1 MNLELLQKVDRIHPY
16 PAKYTVDL
24 AIEYI
29 SKYTQA
35 GDTVFDPFVGSGTTL
50 LAASAL
56 HRKGFGTDINHI
68 AILISKAKL
77 LHLSQNEIANLQQF
91 ADTFENE
98 YNDKCAVVT
107 PYYYPSIEHWFCSNS
122 IAVLSYLLEL
132 KKNLSSEPERIFA
145 ELAMSSII
153 NIVSNQEGD
162 TRYAAIEK
170 PNLTIEKVANIFLK
184 KYRALMS
191 LMQELNNEKRSEKD
205 CAAILLDSKFCNKV
219 IEDDSVDLILTSP
232 PYVNTYDYY
241 LYHKHRMNWLGYDVK
256 YCMKT
261 EIGSRREFSSLKHSA
276 DKFSEDIFTVFEA
289 CNKTLKLNGKIVIV
303 IGDGKVA
310 GKIYDAKENMIRL
323 CSKLGWKLIDYSCS
337 NLDETSRSFQKS
349 YRTKGKKEHIMVFN
363 KETCIED

>member
-1 MNLELLQKVDRIHPY
+1 MNLDLLQKIDRIHPY

-29 SKYTQA
+29 SKYTKE

-56 HRKGFGTDINHI
+56 HRKGYGTDINHI

-77 LHLSQNEIANLQQF
+77 LHLSQSEISDLQRFANS
-91 ADTFENE
+91 FERGYIEGCTN
-98 YNDKCAVVT
+98 VT
-107 PYYYPSIEHWFCSNS
+107 PYYYPSIEHWFCENS

-132 KKNLSSEPERIFA
+132 KKTLTTEQERIFV
-145 ELAMSSII
+145 ELAMSAII

-170 PNLTIEKVANIFLK
+170 PDLTIEKVANTFLK
-184 KYRALMS
+184 KYRSLLS
-191 LMQELNNEKRSEKD
+191 LMQELNGENRSEKD
-205 CAAILLDSKFCNKV
+205 NSAVLLDSKLCGTLLK
-219 IEDDSVDLILTSP
+219 DGSVDLILTSP

-256 YCMKT
+256 YSMET
-261 EIGSRREFSSLKHSA
+261 EIGSRREFSSLKHSE
-276 DKFSEDIFTVFEA
+276 DKFSDDLYTIFEA
-289 CNKTLKLNGKIVIV
+289 CNKTLRLNGKVVLV

-310 GKIYDAKENMIRL
+310 GNIYDAKENIIRL
-323 CSKLGWKLIDYSCS
+323 CSSLGWKLIDYSYS

-363 KETCIED
+363 KETCI